1 MKAGMN
7 MFKLHQVGILI
18 LVIFASSA
26 FAAAGNLMVPDSS
39 IGAGELWSERADS
52 AQSTLDNDFWFP
64 LGEIYFSSSSRSE
77 TRNYWWQAHA
87 MDALVM
93 GYRRTGSSFYS
104 SRMSSLY
111 QGVYHSGGFTDS
123 YYDDMEW
130 MALAFLRAYEVT
142 HDAYYMYEANS
153 LWQTIQ
159 GGWSVFPGG
168 GGFQWSTKV
177 MYKNVPANAPACIL
191 ACKLYND
198 TGDTAD
204 LSWAEKIHAWIAGN
218 LVNPQT
224 GIILDGISYQDSV
237 GTPNYGSYSY
247 NYGTYLGASLY
258 LYQITG
264 DTTYL
269 HEAEKEADVAD
280 TLFATSDGILRSE
293 GTGDGGLFN
302 GIYVYYLAKLI
313 RQLSPG
319 DSLGVRYETFLQNNA
334 DTLWEYGR
342 QPGTG
347 LFNDNWQQPPSG
359 SVSLSVELSGVTL
372 MESVAYT
379 FGDSAVTA
387 IKQVGAD
394 VPRKFDLYQNYP
406 NPFNPSTDI
415 KVTLNRPGSMSLDIY
430 NVLGQLVKV
439 VAAGFRQA
447 GEYAFDVDMDRYAS
461 GVYFY
466 TLKEGSKEITR
477 KMLLLK

>member
-1 MKAGMN
+1 MRTS
-7 MFKLHQVGILI
+7 KLHGVVILLI
-18 LVIFASSA
+18 IVLATSCVASAGSA
-26 FAAAGNLMVPDSS
+26 MASGFPIS
-39 IGAGELWSERADS
+39 AGELWSERADS
-52 AQSTLDNDFWFP
+52 AQATLDSDFWFP
-64 LGEIYFSSSSRSE
+64 LQQIYFSTSARNQ

-93 GYRRTGSSFYS
+93 GYRRTGNSFYS

-111 QGVYHSGGFTDS
+111 QGIYSSGGFTDS

-142 HDAYYMYEANS
+142 HKTYYRYEANS

-159 GGWSVFPGG
+159 GGWSDFPGG

-191 ACKLYND
+191 ACKLYED
-198 TGDTAD
+198 LGDTTD
-204 LSWAEKIHAWIAGN
+204 LSWAEKIHAWVAKN

-247 NYGTYLGASLY
+247 NYGTYLGASLS
-258 LYQITG
+258 LFQITG
-264 DTTYL
+264 DSTYL
-269 HEAEKEADVAD
+269 REAEEEANVAD
-280 TLFATSDGILRSE
+280 TLFATSDGVLKSE

-313 RQLSPG
+313 RQLSVKDTLG
-319 DSLGVRYETFLQNNA
+319 ARYDSFLFDNA
-334 DTLWEYGR
+334 DTLWEHGR
-342 QPGTG
+342 QPGAY
-347 LFNDNWQQPPSG
+347 LFNDDWEQPPSG
-359 SVSLSVELSGVTL
+359 SVSLSVDLSGVTL
-372 MESVAYT
+372 LESVAYVL
-379 FGDSAVTA
+379 GDTAVTA
-387 IKQVGAD
+387 VLQAPTS
-394 VPRKFDLYQNYP
+394 VPQKFSLSQNYP
-406 NPFNPSTDI
+406 NPFNPSTEI
-415 KVTLNRPGSMSLDIY
+415 KVALDRPGSMSLDIY

-439 VAAGFRQA
+439 VAEGYRPA
-447 GEYAFDVDMDRYAS
+447 GEYTFDVSMNSFAS
-461 GVYFY
+461 GAYFY
-466 TLKEGSKEITR
+466 TLREGTEEITR